1 MESKREIGSLLLDG
15 VKPICVRPTTISIF
29 VTAAVYLI
37 DLIFEF
43 SDFQRHGYITSSVKL
58 KLRLP
63 IVPENKCQDDY
74 SLTKIRLGAGQLCAG
89 GIKGQDSCSAD
100 SGGPLMYFDQ
110 EKASH
115 VLSGVVSFGPRNCG
129 TAGLPGVYT
138 KVERYTD
145 WIVANVE
152 R

>member
-1 MESKREIGSLLLDG
+1 MYDEQNFKFPHYRLILSN
-15 VKPICVRPTTISIF
+15 SIF
-29 VTAAVYLI
+29 EI
-37 DLIFEF
+37 
-43 SDFQRHGYITSSVKL
+43 SDVQRHGYITSSVKL

-63 IVPENKCQDDY
+63 IVSENKCQDDY

-100 SGGPLMYFDQ
+100 SGGPLMHFDQ
-110 EKASH
+110 VNAAH

-138 KVERYTD
+138 RVEHYTD
-145 WIVANVE
+145 WILANVE
-152 R
+152 K